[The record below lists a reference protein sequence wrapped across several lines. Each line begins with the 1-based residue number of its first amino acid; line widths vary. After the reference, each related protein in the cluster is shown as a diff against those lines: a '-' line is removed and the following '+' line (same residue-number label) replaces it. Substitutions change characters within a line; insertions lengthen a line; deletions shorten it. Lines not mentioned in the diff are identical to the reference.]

1 MHTNDGRQNTRESA
15 ISSGKVSLRKPCER
29 EAIRTVFLHRVESYA
44 LGEVSRLTGIPAGR
58 LRRAAR
64 TGDRDAFKVRGAW
77 RFTWRQAVNI
87 TLQRWTLAEV
97 HEALGDDAATVL
109 PPLLAMRAVTVQLPE
124 YMLRALETLA
134 TDERTTLD
142 DFLYA
147 ELIDFAGAVSSRIGT
162 RIDGYRRAYLFP
174 GLE

>member
-1 MHTNDGRQNTRESA
+1 MDINDGRQTAR
-15 ISSGKVSLRKPCER
+15 IRQCGSGKVTLRQPSER

-44 LGEVSRLTGIPAGR
+44 LGEVSRLTGIPADS

-64 TGDRDAFKVRGAW
+64 KGDRDAYKAGGAW

-109 PPLLAMRAVTVQLPE
+109 PPLLTLRAVTVQLPE
-124 YMLRALETLA
+124 YVLRALETLA

-142 DFLYA
+142 AFLYS
-147 ELIDFAGAVSSRIGT
+147 ELIDFAGAVCTRMGE